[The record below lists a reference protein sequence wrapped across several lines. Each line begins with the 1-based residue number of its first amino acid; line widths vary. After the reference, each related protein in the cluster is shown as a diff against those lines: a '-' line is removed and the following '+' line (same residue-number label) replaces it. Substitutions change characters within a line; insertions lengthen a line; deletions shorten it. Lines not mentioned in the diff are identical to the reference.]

1 MNRSNGTQ
9 VLLRRLDLG
18 LAGNFSCEV
27 TAESP
32 SFATQIATKFI
43 DVIALP
49 VSDPTLHADK
59 DRYQPGET
67 LRANCSS
74 APARPAANLTI
85 YVNDDPQRSSETSL
99 HSSGNGLFTT
109 RVTVELVVT
118 PGLFPGGRLRLE
130 CAATIFDVYARTAKL
145 DFFTPDTDPRPER
158 ITLNGGAPTYYR
170 NLFLLFLLL
179 FLPTVFCQ
187 DYGEYESVFD
197 GSALG
202 VVLSKVYNTF
212 HEVPTRITPF
222 KPKVLG
228 KTCLLKPDTG
238 PCRGD
243 IAMYYFKPET
253 MKCERFSWGGC
264 QGNGNRFDT
273 ENECMETCLSQPS
286 KPSVRPKWCHLAF
299 DYGFC
304 FGAVK
309 RWYYDKQ
316 WNVCKETIYSGCG
329 GNKNNFYNSE
339 QCDSICRFNK
349 GAIKE
354 SADISGNLKKVLII
368 NPLQASQPGAL
379 TIPTKPNK

>member
-222 KPKVLG
+222 KPK
-228 KTCLLKPDTG
+228 
-238 PCRGD
+238 
-243 IAMYYFKPET
+243 A
-253 MKCERFSWGGC
+253 
-264 QGNGNRFDT
+264 
-273 ENECMETCLSQPS
+273 
-286 KPSVRPKWCHLAF
+286 VRPKWCHLAF